1 MTKAEKLILK
11 DETSKK
17 AVVNVL
23 SLFRGQSHQFTTDVL
38 KAALHFVSA
47 NAYFNFERTVQGINA
62 FIIDNQKK

>member
-11 DETSKK
+11 NDLAKK
-17 AVVNVL
+17 NVIDVL

-38 KAALHFVSA
+38 KAALQFVSA

-62 FIIDNQKK
+62 FIYDNQKK